1 MMMRV
6 RAVTAVVVAA
16 VAFLGALAAPSWAGP
31 PPVPWPPPISQPLPL
46 WVPPAVTGRRPPAP
60 PVPRA
65 SSEAA
70 VIAAVNRY
78 RDRAGCPRV
87 RAHGALGRAARRHS
101 ADMAR
106 HGRLSHTG
114 SGGSTTAS
122 RLGAAGY
129 RLGHAGENITA
140 GPTTP
145 RAAVE
150 AWMDSPP
157 HRSIILDCGYDD
169 AGAGVRAGRHGS
181 WWTLVLAS
189 DR

>member
-1 MMMRV
+1 MVFRI
-6 RAVTAVVVAA
+6 RSVTAVALAA
-16 VAFLGALAAPSWAGP
+16 VAFLCALAVPSWAGP
-31 PPVPWPPPISQPLPL
+31 PPLPWPPPRQPVPL
-46 WVPPAVTGRRPPAP
+46 WVPPAVTDRWPPAL
-60 PVPRA
+60 PVLRA

-78 RDRAGCPRV
+78 RDRAGCPPV
-87 RAHGALGRAARRHS
+87 HPNGALGRAARRHS

-122 RLGAAGY
+122 RLRAAGY
-129 RLGHAGENITA
+129 RFGQAGENITA
-140 GPTTP
+140 GPATP
-145 RAAVE
+145 KAAVE

-157 HRSIILDCGYDD
+157 HRSIVLNCEYDD
-169 AGAGVRAGRHGS
+169 AGAGVRAGRRGS

-189 DR
+189 AR